1 MQTEIVDKIE
11 GIGPVYADRL
21 AQVGIRTLEDLRG
34 MDIEVMHEKTGIS
47 PRNLMSWQS
56 MAMLQQ
62 VEGID
67 PQFSEA
73 LVKMGVVDF
82 RVLMDTMTETIFENL
97 TNFQAKGVI
106 PRIAS
111 LDEIRLW
118 QERASQIMKGLE
130 KPSRTP
136 SEARVVW
143 ETMTCRGMR
152 NYYERSEHP
161 CRWFSQFGPFHAYD
175 ISVEDEKAGS
185 IGGVDAFYVGQRY
198 QIPELLSGCRKA
210 PIMSVGLNPNLRAV
224 TQPWRIYPYFDDI
237 QQYAKHFRYRTTFKY
252 SIEDEFYEA
261 HLTADGS
268 AKLEEHQPIPLKK
281 EHVSMYLEYD
291 KLLKAFQQ
299 RIGITGASLSLGED
313 VSYYNFVACH
323 SPRWDM
329 DQETE
334 TGIVQECYYLRRF
347 FLGQLVQSMPKV
359 VMIFGKAVM
368 RSFVAN
374 FYNAFDKDN
383 VPDPGQIYSDI
394 LQNNNYVMRIGG
406 ERVRVIFS
414 PHPTG
419 ARPWYVRLGA
429 EEKIVGALAEEY
441 SAGNLIYDAEIKH
454 FKRTKGACKFCDND
468 VFFIG
473 KCRYKG
479 HFEKEDVRPTT
490 EISTERETLANEL
503 AVL

>member
-1 MQTEIVDKIE
+1 MVTEIAGKIE
-11 GIGPVYADRL
+11 GIGPIYADRL
-21 AQVGIRTLEDLRG
+21 ARVGISTLEQLRR
-34 MDIEVMHEKTGIS
+34 MDIEDMHEETGIS
-47 PRNLMSWQS
+47 LRNLTNWQS

-67 PQFSEA
+67 SQFSEA
-73 LVKMGVVDF
+73 LVKMGVVDI
-82 RVLMDTMTETIFENL
+82 RALVDAMPEAISENL
-97 TNFQAKGVI
+97 RDFQEKGVI
-106 PRIAS
+106 PQIAS
-111 LDEIRLW
+111 EDEIRLW
-118 QERASQIMKGLE
+118 QERASVIMKSLE
-130 KPSRTP
+130 KPTRTP

-152 NYYERSEHP
+152 NYYERPEHG
-161 CRWFSQFGPFHAYD
+161 CHWFSQFGPFHAYD
-175 ISVEDEKAGS
+175 ISVEDEKAGN
-185 IGGVDAFYVGQRY
+185 IGSVSAFYRGQRY

-224 TQPWRIYPYFDDI
+224 IQPWRIYPYFDDI

-261 HLTADGS
+261 HLSADGS
-268 AKLEEHQPIPLKK
+268 TRFETNQPIPLTKK
-281 EHVSMYLEYD
+281 YVSMYLEYD
-291 KLLKAFQQ
+291 KLLRAFQQ
-299 RIGITGASLSLGED
+299 RIGITGAGLSLGED

-329 DQETE
+329 DTETE
-334 TGIVQECYYLRRF
+334 EGIVQECYYLRRF
-347 FLGQLVQSMPKV
+347 FLRQLVQSMPRV
-359 VMIFGKAVM
+359 LMIFGKAVM
-368 RSFVAN
+368 KSFVAN
-374 FYNAFDKDN
+374 FLNAFDKDN
-383 VPDPGQIYSDI
+383 VPDPSQNYSVI
-394 LQNNNYVMRIGG
+394 LQNNDYVMKIGG

-429 EEKIVGALAEEY
+429 EEKIVEALAEEH
-441 SAGNLIYDAEIKH
+441 SSGNLIYDADIKH

-479 HFEKEDVRPTT
+479 YFEEEDTRPTE
-490 EISTERETLANEL
+490 EISVERETLSSEL

>member
-11 GIGPVYADRL
+11 GIGSTYGDRL
-21 AQVGIRTLEDLRG
+21 AEAGMKTLEDLRE
-34 MDIEVMHEKTGIS
+34 MDIDGAHEKTGIS
-47 PRNLMSWQS
+47 SSKLTAWQS

-62 VEGID
+62 VEGIG

-82 RVLMDTMTETIFENL
+82 RALMDTMPEAIFENL
-97 TNFQAKGVI
+97 RNFQEKGVI
-106 PRIAS
+106 PKIAS
-111 LDEIRLW
+111 MDEVGLW
-118 QERASQIMKGLE
+118 QERASQIMKVLE

-136 SEARVVW
+136 SEARVIW

-152 NYYERSEHP
+152 NYYERPAHP
-161 CRWFSQFGPFHAYD
+161 CHWFSKFGPFHAYD

-185 IGGVDAFYVGQRY
+185 VGRIDAFYVGWRY

-224 TQPWRIYPYFDDI
+224 TQPWRIYPYFDDV

-268 AKLEEHQPIPLKK
+268 AEFEENQPIPLTK
-281 EHVSMYLEYD
+281 EYVSMYLEYD
-291 KLLKAFQQ
+291 RLLKAFQE
-299 RIGITGASLSLGED
+299 RIGITGAGLSLAED

-329 DQETE
+329 EKEIE
-334 TGIVQECYYLRRF
+334 TGIIQECYHLRRF
-347 FLGQLVQSMPKV
+347 FLRQLVQSMPKV
-359 VMIFGKAVM
+359 VLIFGKAVM
-368 RSFVAN
+368 KSFVAN
-374 FYNAFDKDN
+374 FYNAFEKKN
-383 VPDPGQIYSDI
+383 IPDPSQRYSEI
-394 LQNNNYVMRIGG
+394 LRNNNYVMKIGR

-429 EEKIVGALAEEY
+429 EEKIVKALCEEY
-441 SAGNLIYDAEIKH
+441 RAGNLLYDDEIKH

-468 VFFIG
+468 IFFIG

-479 HFEKEDVRPTT
+479 HFEKEDTRPII
-490 EISTERETLANEL
+490 EISAERETLANEL